1 MFSSGSVQNSN
12 DGKEEGVVISGDG
25 EPYLNWGL
33 GGVRDL
39 SRWRRRSRIQ
49 QSERRREIT
58 NRGFR
63 KTRLSVLTERRL
75 QPEDDKRQDAKL
87 SLMPEAT

>member
-25 EPYLNWGL
+25 EPYLNGGL

-49 QSERRREIT
+49 QSEQRREIT